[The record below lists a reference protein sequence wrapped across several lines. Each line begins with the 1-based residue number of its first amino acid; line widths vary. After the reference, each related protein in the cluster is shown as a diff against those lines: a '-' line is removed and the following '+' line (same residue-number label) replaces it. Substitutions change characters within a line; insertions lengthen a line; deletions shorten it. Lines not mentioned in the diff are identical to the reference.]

1 MTLPEMCSQ
10 DEEDEMSCLPLKMHR
25 VKTIILATAIMLGSL
40 PLVGCD
46 NPGTMAPIAGR
57 RAADPVQKVRRG
69 IDPSKLKN
77 PSASPGE
84 PGKLPPG
91 RGRAMD

>member
-1 MTLPEMCSQ
+1 
-10 DEEDEMSCLPLKMHR
+10 MSCLPLKKHR
-25 VKTIILATAIMLGSL
+25 DKTILALAVLLGS
-40 PLVGCD
+40 PPMAGCGD
-46 NPGTMAPIAGR
+46 PETVAPIAGR
-57 RAADPVQKVRRG
+57 RTADPVQKVRRG

>member
-1 MTLPEMCSQ
+1 MSRSPLKKNCVNATLALAAVLGL
-10 DEEDEMSCLPLKMHR
+10 LPLE
-25 VKTIILATAIMLGSL
+25 
-40 PLVGCD
+40 GCD
-46 NPGTMAPIAGR
+46 NPGSIPPIGRR

-69 IDPSKLKN
+69 VDPSKVKN
-77 PSASPGE
+77 PSAATSE

>member
-1 MTLPEMCSQ
+1 MPLSDLCSK
-10 DEEDEMSCLPLKMHR
+10 DEEDEMSRSPLKKNC
-25 VKTIILATAIMLGSL
+25 VNATLALAAVLGLL

-46 NPGTMAPIAGR
+46 NPGALPPIGR
-57 RAADPVQKVRRG
+57 RRTADPVQKVRRG
-69 IDPSKLKN
+69 VDPAKVKN
-77 PSASPGE
+77 PVASPGE

>member
-1 MTLPEMCSQ
+1 
-10 DEEDEMSCLPLKMHR
+10 MSRPPLR
-25 VKTIILATAIMLGSL
+25 SRCILAVLVIAAPLGLL

-46 NPGTMAPIAGR
+46 NPGTLPPIAHR
-57 RAADPVQKVRRG
+57 RTADPVQKVRRG
-69 IDPSKLKN
+69 VDPSKLRN
-77 PSASPGE
+77 PAASPAE

>member
-1 MTLPEMCSQ
+1 MRSQ
-10 DEEDEMSCLPLKMHR
+10 CEEDEMACSLLKRSRVPAVLVIAAPLGLLL
-25 VKTIILATAIMLGSL
+25 LA
-40 PLVGCD
+40 GCE
-46 NPGTMAPIAGR
+46 NPGTIPPIAHR
-57 RAADPVQKVRRG
+57 RTADPVQKVRRG

>member
-1 MTLPEMCSQ
+1 MPSHF
-10 DEEDEMSCLPLKMHR
+10 EEHEMSELLLKSGRLPVAWAL
-25 VKTIILATAIMLGSL
+25 VALLGPLSL
-40 PLVGCD
+40 EGCD
-46 NPGTMAPIAGR
+46 NPGTVPPIGRR

-69 IDPSKLKN
+69 VDPSKVKN
-77 PSASPGE
+77 PSAATSE

>member
-1 MTLPEMCSQ
+1 MTLPETRSQ
-10 DEEDEMSCLPLKMHR
+10 DEEDEMSCLSLEKHR
-25 VKTIILATAIMLGSL
+25 VKTMILALAILLGSL

-46 NPGTMAPIAGR
+46 NPGTIPPIAGR
-57 RAADPVQKVRRG
+57 RMADPVQKVRRG
-69 IDPSKLKN
+69 IDPSKLKD
-77 PSASPGE
+77 PSASPAE

>member
-1 MTLPEMCSQ
+1 
-10 DEEDEMSCLPLKMHR
+10 MSCLPLKMHR
-25 VKTIILATAIMLGSL
+25 VKTIILALAIMLGSL

-57 RAADPVQKVRRG
+57 RAADPVQKVRQG
-69 IDPSKLKN
+69 VDPSKVKG
-77 PSASPGE
+77 PAASPE
-84 PGKLPPG
+84 DAGKPAPG